1 VGAKIA
7 GRILTAKEKAMALF
21 AEYRPG
27 RQRRRPAVLSL
38 ELQARPAKALDLEA
52 LVLIAAEREGPSQTE
67 ARQALQSC
75 FAQASESGLPLLWVA
90 QWQGEVLGFA
100 KLRHLQWSTDTPEAD
115 LRNLAPPGWYLDGV
129 IVAPRYRRLGVGK
142 ALTQARLNWLR
153 AQACKTIY
161 YWVEAQNLAS
171 IDLHKAFGFAE
182 ISRDFV
188 FPGVP
193 FAGGQGILF
202 KVDLPPEPVYH
213 PSVAALWQEYLASLG
228 ESPALTAKT
237 YSAWHF
243 CDNPT
248 DADHLAELVKSG
260 IKRATTSLY
269 HWYQHGGE
277 PLPKEGEYS
286 LILNGLGEAQCL
298 IQTQSVEIR
307 PFEQVT
313 AEFAA
318 TEGEGDGSLEYWR
331 RAHIS
336 FFERELKG
344 TGIHFD
350 PAMPVV
356 CEIFKRVY

>member
-1 VGAKIA
+1 MV
-7 GRILTAKEKAMALF
+7 LF
-21 AEYRPG
+21 AEYKPG
-27 RQRRRPAVLSL
+27 PMRRRPAVLSL
-38 ELQARPAKALDLEA
+38 ELQVRPAKAQDLEA
-52 LVLIAAEREGPSQTE
+52 LALIAAEREGQSHAE
-67 ARQALQSC
+67 ALQAIHAC
-75 FAQASESGLPLLWVA
+75 FAKASELERPLLWVA
-90 QWQGEVLGFA
+90 QWQNELLGFA
-100 KLRHLQWSTDTPEAD
+100 KLRYFQLPAETPPAD
-115 LRNLAPPGWYLDGV
+115 LPNLVPTGWYLGGIV
-129 IVAPRYRRLGVGK
+129 VAPQYRRLGVGK

-153 AQACKTIY
+153 SQPCDSVFY
-161 YWVEAQNLAS
+161 CVNAQNLAS
-171 IDLHKAFGFAE
+171 MDLHRAFGFVE
-182 ISRDFV
+182 ISRDFA
-188 FPGVP
+188 FPGMS
-193 FAGGQGILF
+193 FSGGQGILF
-202 KVDLPPEPVYH
+202 KADLPPEPEYH
-213 PSVAALWQEYLASLG
+213 PSVATLWRDYLATLG

-237 YSAWHF
+237 YTAWHF

-269 HWYQHGGE
+269 HWYHNGGE

-298 IQTQSVEIR
+298 IQTQSVEIL

-344 TGIHFD
+344 TGIAFE
-350 PAMPVV
+350 PQMPVV
-356 CEIFKRVY
+356 CEVFKRVY